1 MAQLGS
7 EFLKPLDTYE
17 RPVISFFSLRQ
28 IILLAGLILT
38 ISVTVLLFWLRVPD
52 LATYPLIIL
61 TLAPFAIFGLQVD
74 EVIKDNIRFMLT
86 QQDRTYQTDFDRKD
100 YTTHDFHQDKTVS
113 ELIQG

>member
-28 IILLAGLILT
+28 IILLAGLVLT

-52 LATYPLIIL
+52 VATYPLIIL

-100 YTTHDFHQDKTVS
+100 YTKHDFHQDKTIS
-113 ELIQG
+113 ELIQS